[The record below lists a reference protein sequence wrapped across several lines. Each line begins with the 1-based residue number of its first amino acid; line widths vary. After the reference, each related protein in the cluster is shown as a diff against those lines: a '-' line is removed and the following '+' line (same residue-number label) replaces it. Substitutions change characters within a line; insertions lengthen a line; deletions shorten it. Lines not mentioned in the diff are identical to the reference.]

1 MTDSPDSPDSSDAPE
16 IPDTPLIP
24 SAAAVEPPLS
34 HRDQLNDLLWE
45 TTTYIELMGEAALAG
60 TPLTLPSSGMLTAV
74 LAEPGITI
82 AEMSRRM
89 PKSQQAISQ
98 VAARLEKLGML
109 ERRVGSG
116 RGVGLFVTDAGRAMA
131 EVGLARERELVARLR
146 ALLGDERY
154 EELSRLL
161 VETRAIVREAQ
172 SAA

>member
-1 MTDSPDSPDSSDAPE
+1 M
-16 IPDTPLIP
+16 
-24 SAAAVEPPLS
+24 
-34 HRDQLNDLLWE
+34 
-45 TTTYIELMGEAALAG
+45 TTTYIELMGGAALAG

-74 LAEPGITI
+74 LAEPRITI

-98 VAARLEKLGML
+98 VATRLEKLGML
-109 ERRVGSG
+109 ERWVGSA

-146 ALLGDERY
+146 ELLGNERY

-161 VETRAIVREAQ
+161 IETRAIVHEAQ
-172 SAA
+172 AGSAT

>member
-1 MTDSPDSPDSSDAPE
+1 MDESTEPAG
-16 IPDTPLIP
+16 
-24 SAAAVEPPLS
+24 VEPPLP

-45 TTTYIELMGEAALAG
+45 TTTYIEFMGEAALAG

-74 LAEPGITI
+74 HATPGITI

-98 VAARLEKLGML
+98 VAARLEKLGLL
-109 ERRVGSG
+109 ERRLGSG

-131 EVGLARERELVARLR
+131 EVGLAREQELVARLR
-146 ALLGDERY
+146 ELLGDERY

-161 VETRAIVREAQ
+161 DETRSIVRAAQ
-172 SAA
+172 VADSDGPA